1 MTHSPDLVSIVIP
14 CYKGSRFLAETIESC
29 LKQTYREI
37 EVIVVDDASPLNDAE
52 IADGCAARD
61 SRVRVVRREKNGGVS
76 RAYNSGY
83 AVAQGDYYTR
93 LSQDD
98 LFREDAVEIML
109 GACRLRRRTWDWSI
123 ATCRK
128 STKAAAGSPVNGN
141 QAAPRETASSPDNA
155 LFPTQEVGLCVMWR
169 RSVYEASAPSG
180 RATTSPR
187 TTTFTCGSRGST
199 AWPSVADEA
208 PFFFRCHSSN
218 NGTVSQMQQS
228 AAYSLAQM
236 SHAWATIK
244 RHPARWRCWK
254 GIVGC
259 GLRIGVLK
267 AKTRLLRKQP
277 PSGARLDG
285 TGEASQ

>member
-1 MTHSPDLVSIVIP
+1 M
-14 CYKGSRFLAETIESC
+14 
-29 LKQTYREI
+29 
-37 EVIVVDDASPLNDAE
+37 
-52 IADGCAARD
+52 
-61 SRVRVVRREKNGGVS
+61 VRREKNGGVS

-109 GACRLRRRTWDWSI
+109 GRACRLRRRRWAWSI

-128 STKAAAGSPVNGN
+128 FDESGRWLSRWN
-141 QAAPRETASSPDNA
+141 QANDPDNA

-169 RSVYEASAPSG
+169 RSVYEDIGPFRLRYDFAEDYDFYLRVSRKYRLAK
-180 RATTSPR
+180 
-187 TTTFTCGSRGST
+187 CG
-199 AWPSVADEA
+199 DEA

-259 GLRIGVLK
+259 VLRIGVLK

-277 PSGARLDG
+277 PSGIDWTEPARQANDSHCLIHDEHFLDR
-285 TGEASQ
+285 